1 MHWNLIQKPTLIFN
15 THWTKSEVF
24 HDGFLQFWT
33 HLPIKSFTENFI
45 FCTMTVLL
53 YLAKKRNC
61 SYRRRQLMKL
71 LQMATGNAPQINSF
85 FSQLLNGKIYYTPDN
100 NKTRMV
106 INKVS
111 RFFNIVSLRIVPF
124 TAQKMKFSITD
135 FFSNRE
141 QIRTFLWI
149 WSHLLKKTVMENF
162 IFGQRFFLV
171 ATSCG

>member
-1 MHWNLIQKPTLIFN
+1 
-15 THWTKSEVF
+15 
-24 HDGFLQFWT
+24 
-33 HLPIKSFTENFI
+33 
-45 FCTMTVLL
+45 
-53 YLAKKRNC
+53 
-61 SYRRRQLMKL
+61 MKL
-71 LQMATGNAPQINSF
+71 LQMATGNAPQINDF

-135 FFSNRE
+135 FFSNCD

-149 WSHLLKKTVMENF
+149 WSHLQQKSVMENF
-162 IFGQRFFLV
+162 IFVQCF
-171 ATSCG
+171 